1 MKRARQINFYIQIK
15 KSKYKFHLATPKNN
29 YKHMKRARQI
39 NFDTQG
45 NVYCEFHVTNKK
57 QL

>member
-1 MKRARQINFYIQIK
+1 
-15 KSKYKFHLATPKNN
+15 
-29 YKHMKRARQI
+29 MKRARQI

-57 QL
+57 NKLYTHENSNH